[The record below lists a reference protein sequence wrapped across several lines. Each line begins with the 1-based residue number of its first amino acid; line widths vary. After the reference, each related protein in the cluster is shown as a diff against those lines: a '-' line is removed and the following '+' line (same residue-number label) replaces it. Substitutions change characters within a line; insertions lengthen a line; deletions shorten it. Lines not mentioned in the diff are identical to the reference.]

1 MQLID
6 EILEYLQY
14 HSMSMRQDVER
25 HLSRRVS
32 SATVKRQIAKG
43 IEDGLIVSHGNN
55 RSTVYSIT
63 PKAHL
68 LRTVNLDSY
77 YAKSMDQRDVQT
89 GYNFD
94 LIRDISRGFRLLE
107 LKTFIRRLSRTW
119 ASMRRCVIAV

>member
-1 MQLID
+1 MYVID

-14 HSMSMRQDVER
+14 HPMSGRQDVEEYI
-25 HLSRRVS
+25 SEKVS
-32 SATVKRQIAKG
+32 TATVKRQIAKG

-77 YAKSMDQRDVQT
+77 YAKGIDERDVQT
-89 GYNFD
+89 SYNFD
-94 LIRDISRGFRLLE
+94 LIREE
-107 LKTFIRRLSRTW
+107 LPKIDMFS
-119 ASMRRCVIAV
+119 A